1 MRARPAKRV
10 KNVVRDK
17 RRRAT
22 REMPADRGP
31 VAAVIGGGHQV
42 LGTRF
47 KVGEAVAATHL
58 VIAIDGPAAAGK
70 STVASRL
77 ANRID
82 ALFLD
87 TGVIYRALTLAALE
101 QGIAVDDAASLA
113 RLAASLPL
121 RVTPPTVNDGR
132 QCDVWLDERDVTWA
146 TRAPEVDRSVSAVS
160 AHPEV
165 RAALLDVQRA
175 LGRNGRVVMVGR
187 DIGTVVMPDADL
199 KIWLEASIDERARR
213 RARDLE
219 RAGKPHDVE
228 QVSADLLARDRVD
241 AGRSAAPMTRA
252 NDAVVVDTDGLS
264 IEEVVQRILDLVAE
278 SSCAV

>member
-1 MRARPAKRV
+1 MAVDRP
-10 KNVVRDK
+10 
-17 RRRAT
+17 
-22 REMPADRGP
+22 PA
-31 VAAVIGGGHQV
+31 VALIGGGRQV
-42 LGTRF
+42 LETRF

-101 QGIAVDDAASLA
+101 QGISATDAESLA

-132 QCDVWLDERDVTWA
+132 QCDVILDDRDMTWA
-146 TRAPEVDRSVSAVS
+146 IRSPEVDRSVSAVS
-160 AHPEV
+160 AHPDV
-165 RAALLDVQRA
+165 RAALLDVQREI
-175 LGRNGRVVMVGR
+175 GRSGRVVMVGR

-199 KIWLEASIDERARR
+199 KIWLEASLDERARR
-213 RARDLE
+213 RTRDLA
-219 RAGKPHDVE
+219 RSGKPHELDAVR
-228 QVSADLLARDRVD
+228 ADLQARDQFD

-252 NDAVVVDTDGLS
+252 SDAIVVDTDGLT
-264 IEEVVQRILDLVAE
+264 IEQVVEQICHLLTE
-278 SSCAV
+278 SGRDN

>member
-1 MRARPAKRV
+1 
-10 KNVVRDK
+10 VV
-17 RRRAT
+17 
-22 REMPADRGP
+22 
-31 VAAVIGGGHQV
+31 VIGGGHQV
-42 LGTRF
+42 LGTRS

-58 VIAIDGPAAAGK
+58 IIAIDGPAAAGK

-77 ANRID
+77 ASRID

-101 QGIAVDDAASLA
+101 QDIAVDDAASLA
-113 RLAASLPL
+113 HLAASLPL
-121 RVTPPTVNDGR
+121 RVTPPTVSDGR

-146 TRAPEVDRSVSAVS
+146 TRAPEVDRSVSAVA

-165 RAALLDVQRA
+165 RAALLDLQRE
-175 LGRNGRVVMVGR
+175 LGRSGRVVMVGR

-199 KIWLEASIDERARR
+199 KIWLEASVDERARR

-219 RAGKPHDVE
+219 RAGKPHDVD
-228 QVSADLLARDRVD
+228 QVRADLLARDRID

-252 NDAVVVDTDGLS
+252 TDAIVVVTDGLS
-264 IEEVVQRILDLVAE
+264 IDEVVERILDLLAE
-278 SSCAV
+278 ADRAV